1 MNDLLKRFS
10 DSMFKTIATHLITVL
25 ILPLIL
31 SNAALAQATGD
42 AFAGFRSNNNAP
54 IQIEAD
60 SLEVRDLEKRAV
72 FKGNVD
78 VRQGKTTMKTARLDV
93 FYDGSVSPGNVGG
106 NQGISRIEANG
117 KVIVTSGTNTA
128 TGGKAV
134 FNMKTQIVV
143 MSGGRV
149 VLTQCNNVIVG
160 KKLTVNLTN
169 NKASLSG
176 GRVSAVLDRK
186 EASSSQK
193 GCS

>member
-1 MNDLLKRFS
+1 MLKSVTKLLL
-10 DSMFKTIATHLITVL
+10 TILF
-25 ILPLIL
+25 LPLMMVEFA
-31 SNAALAQATGD
+31 SAQATGD
-42 AFAGFRSNNNAP
+42 AFSGFRSDNNAP

-60 SLEVRDLEKRAV
+60 SLEVRDTEKRAV

-78 VRQGKTTMKTARLDV
+78 VRQGETTMKTARLDV
-93 FYDGSVSPGNVGG
+93 FYDGSVTPGGVGG
-106 NQGISRIEANG
+106 NQGISRIEAKG
-117 KVIVTSGTNTA
+117 KVIVTSGNNTA
-128 TGGKAV
+128 TGGQAV

-149 VLTQCNNVIVG
+149 VLTQCNNVVVG

-186 EASSSQK
+186 RPAGDK
-193 GCS
+193 KKCS

>member
-1 MNDLLKRFS
+1 MVKSVSKLL
-10 DSMFKTIATHLITVL
+10 L
-25 ILPLIL
+25 
-31 SNAALAQATGD
+31 AALLFPLMMVELANAQATGD
-42 AFAGFRSNNNAP
+42 AFSGFRSDNNAP

-60 SLEVRDLEKRAV
+60 SLEVRDVEKRAV

-93 FYDGSVSPGNVGG
+93 FYDGSVAAGGVGG
-106 NQGISRIEANG
+106 SQGISRIEANG
-117 KVIVTSGTNTA
+117 KVIVTSGNNTA

-134 FNMKTQIVV
+134 LNMKTQIVV
-143 MSGGRV
+143 LSGGRV
-149 VLTQCNNVIVG
+149 VLTQCDNVIVG

-186 EASSSQK
+186 NGASNQK
-193 GCS
+193 KCS

>member
-1 MNDLLKRFS
+1 MVNSCTKFLL
-10 DSMFKTIATHLITVL
+10 AVL
-25 ILPLIL
+25 LLPFVMVEVA
-31 SNAALAQATGD
+31 SAQATGD
-42 AFAGFRSNNNAP
+42 AFSGFRSDNNAP

-60 SLEVRDLEKRAV
+60 SLEVRDAEKRAI

-78 VRQGKTTMKTARLDV
+78 VRQGETTMKTARLDV
-93 FYDGSVSPGNVGG
+93 FYDGSVTPGGVGG
-106 NQGISRIEANG
+106 NQGISRIEAKG
-117 KVIVTSGTNTA
+117 KVIVTSGDNTA
-128 TGGKAV
+128 TGGQAV
-134 FNMKTQIVV
+134 FNMKTQVVV

-186 EASSSQK
+186 DANAGNK
-193 GCS
+193 KCS

>member
-1 MNDLLKRFS
+1 ML
-10 DSMFKTIATHLITVL
+10 KTITSFLFAVLFVQITL
-25 ILPLIL
+25 L
-31 SNAALAQATGD
+31 SNAHAQATGD
-42 AFAGFRSNNNAP
+42 AFSGFRTNNNDP

-60 SLEVRDLEKRAV
+60 SLEVRDVEKRAV

-78 VRQGKTTMKTARLDV
+78 VRQGSTTMKTARLDV
-93 FYDGSVSPGNVGG
+93 YYDGSVSPGGVGG
-106 NQGISRIEANG
+106 SQGIKRIEANG
-117 KVIVTSGTNTA
+117 KVIVTSGDNTA

-149 VLTQCNNVIVG
+149 VLTKCNNVIVG

-176 GRVSAVLDRK
+176 GRVSAVLDRN
-186 EASSSQK
+186 SSGGSRK
-193 GCS
+193 KCS

>member
-1 MNDLLKRFS
+1 
-10 DSMFKTIATHLITVL
+10 MFKTIIMLLFLSASLFGA
-25 ILPLIL
+25 LP
-31 SNAALAQATGD
+31 NAAHAQATGD
-42 AFAGFRSNNNAP
+42 AFSGFRSDNNAP

-60 SLEVRDLEKRAV
+60 SLEVRDVEKRAV

-78 VRQGKTTMKTARLDV
+78 VRQGETTMKTARLDV
-93 FYDGSVSPGNVGG
+93 FYDGTVSPGGVGG

-117 KVIVTSGTNTA
+117 KVIVTSGNNTA

-143 MSGGRV
+143 LSGGRV

-176 GRVSAVLDRK
+176 GRVSAVLDRRD
-186 EASSSQK
+186 ASAGQK
-193 GCS
+193 KCS